1 MSSAPRWASD
11 EVASPRTGLHAGVV
25 RSYAAFSAWLTEHP
39 LAEDRAF
46 GALSVRYQVARYCD
60 YLEANPWTDGDPLRN
75 PAAREGAV
83 EAYGAYLS
91 TFHTSTESIRL
102 IRLSVDHFYVF
113 LGLPAAETP
122 DISTI

>member
-1 MSSAPRWASD
+1 LSSAPRWASD
-11 EVASPRTGLHAGVV
+11 EAAGSRAGLHGGVV
-25 RSYAAFSAWLTEHP
+25 RSYAAFSAWLTTHP

-46 GALSVRYQVARYCD
+46 GASSVRYQVARYCD

-83 EAYGAYLS
+83 KAYGVYLS
-91 TFHTSTESIRL
+91 TFHTSVESIRL

-113 LGLPAAETP
+113 LGLPTAESP